1 MNSLIDHIDCIVFF
15 NYQKNKI
22 IYNEENN
29 DKKKLR
35 KFKIKE
41 TKKNKKITDK
51 NNDDDVFMNR

>member
-41 TKKNKKITDK
+41 TKKKQKDH
-51 NNDDDVFMNR
+51 R